1 MRDLRGGLLVAG
13 ALALAGCGGGAHH
26 EAMRPEQPTAAE
38 ATGRTSIPAVDGP
51 ANPLVVDWKAEQR
64 ADLEEAVHDGIAVL
78 AWDDKGLRLLK
89 RCKVTGNYGY
99 LPVQVKT
106 DVVRLE
112 TADDVQASLPLG
124 GLGIVGKIGG
134 EFSKGTT
141 LDIALAMVGKRRTT
155 WNDVTRDELAG
166 DCDGASHYVRAILVG
181 AFAMKTGT
189 RARAAAAVELFG
201 AGTSGQSS
209 SAKDVAT
216 TDGKLSACESATGDE
231 QKPPSQ
237 CAAILRLEL
246 EPIAKEGSAKKA
258 APAAAKPGSQ
268 EEPEVKAEAVEG
280 CPPGFVFSGGACK
293 KKGADRPHACA
304 PTDPADCAAQC
315 DKGDAAS
322 CDRLGSLI
330 LAGKKG
336 APDPSKAQAAF
347 QKSCA
352 AGYPSGCANLGI
364 RLLSGKDRDP
374 NKAMAALEKGCLLGS
389 ARACEVAGSAALHGT
404 AGSKDAARAL
414 KMFVKGCEGG
424 SFGACTN
431 AGFLYAGGGG
441 AGVPR
446 DDAKAL
452 DYGRRACFG
461 GNATACGNAGYKIE
475 LGQSVSAEPKLALA
489 LYDRACRLDPGQCF
503 RSGFLLLTGASGVKR
518 DDTKAKALLA
528 KACQSGSGLEQ
539 IACVVSASLHGG
551 SEKANGASLTQAVST
566 MKPQCETKE
575 GRACTFLGVA
585 EVGLG
590 KRSPGLGHLREGCKN
605 KDPLG
610 CWLAEALEKG
620 VPIKGPAADAPPPKG
635 PPPKGP
641 PPKGP
646 PPKK

>member
-1 MRDLRGGLLVAG
+1 MRNLRGGLPVLG
-13 ALALAGCGGGAHH
+13 LLAPIGCGGGAHH

-51 ANPLVVDWKAEQR
+51 ASPLVVDWKAEQR
-64 ADLEEAVHDGIAVL
+64 ADLEEAIHDGIAVV

-155 WNDVTRDELAG
+155 WNDVTKDELEG
-166 DCDGASHYVRAILVG
+166 NCDGASHYVRAILVG

-189 RARAAAAVELFG
+189 RAKAAAAVEIFG
-201 AGTSGQSS
+201 AGTSGESS

-216 TDGKLSACESATGDE
+216 TDGKLSACDGATGE
-231 QKPPSQ
+231 ESKPPSQ

-246 EPIAKEGSAKKA
+246 EPIAKQGSGKKEA
-258 APAAAKPGSQ
+258 ATPAAK

-293 KKGADRPHACA
+293 KGGADRPHACQ
-304 PTDPADCAAQC
+304 PTDGKDCEAQC
-315 DKGDAAS
+315 GRGDATS

-330 LAGKKG
+330 LAGKLG
-336 APDPSKAQAAF
+336 PPNPEKAHAAF
-347 QKSCA
+347 EKSCN
-352 AGYPSGCANLGI
+352 AGYANGCANLGI
-364 RLLSGKDRDP
+364 RYLYGKDRDP
-374 NKAMAALEKGCLLGS
+374 AKAMTLMEKACTAGS
-389 ARACEVAGSAALHGT
+389 ARACDAAGYAALKGQ
-404 AGSKDAARAL
+404 AGPKDAARAL
-414 KMFVKGCEGG
+414 KLFVRGCEGG
-424 SFGACTN
+424 SFQACTN

-441 AGVPR
+441 AAVPR
-446 DDAKAL
+446 DDKKAL
-452 DYGRRACFG
+452 EYGRRACFG
-461 GNATACGNAGYKIE
+461 GDAPACGNAGYKIE
-475 LGQSVSAEPKLALA
+475 LGQSVSPDPKLALA
-489 LYDRACRLDPGQCF
+489 LYERGCRLDPGQCF
-503 RSGFLLLTGASGVKR
+503 RSGLLYTTGAKDLKR
-518 DDTKAKALLA
+518 DPDKAKALLA
-528 KACQSGSGLEQ
+528 RACQSGTGTEV
-539 IACVVSASLHGG
+539 IACVASEVLFSSVKEPEPAGLIH
-551 SEKANGASLTQAVST
+551 TIST

-575 GRACTFLGVA
+575 GRACTFLGIA
-585 EVGLG
+585 EFGMG
-590 KRSPGLGHLREGCKN
+590 KRKPAIDHLRDACKY

-610 CWLAEALEKG
+610 CVLAEAFEK
-620 VPIKGPAADAPPPKG
+620 ARPPKA
-635 PPPKGP
+635 P
-641 PPKGP
+641 
-646 PPKK
+646 